1 MNRYSSFQSRQSKCI
16 NISHVAGICRESFSE
31 HEILTVND
39 LLLSNGFHT
48 ITVKNLSVGRTIID
62 TFLTLLNRY
71 QQVYWLS
78 NDTNDTAVPN
88 LVYDLYACM
97 KKAGCLK
104 AGSVEA
110 YETYF
115 YEEFYGDFL
124 IIEGTDHLMSESWYA
139 NFEQALYEIHM
150 FDQIPVV
157 QLMYGQ
163 YQ

>member
-1 MNRYSSFQSRQSKCI
+1 MDRHSSFQSRPSKRI
-16 NISHVAGICRESFSE
+16 NISHVTGICRESFSE
-31 HEILTVND
+31 NEILAVSD

-48 ITVKNLSVGRTIID
+48 ITVKSLTVGRTIIN

-71 QQVYWLS
+71 QQIYWLS
-78 NDTNDTAVPN
+78 SDGTVPN
-88 LVYDLYACM
+88 QVYDLYACM
-97 KKAGCLK
+97 KQAGCLK
-104 AGSVEA
+104 EGSVEV
-110 YETYF
+110 YESYF

-124 IIEGTDHLMSESWYA
+124 ILECTDRLMSESWYA
-139 NFEQALYEIHM
+139 DFEQTLYEMRM

>member
-1 MNRYSSFQSRQSKCI
+1 MDWYSSFQSRQSKCI

-31 HEILTVND
+31 HEILAVND
-39 LLLSNGFHT
+39 LLLSNGLHT
-48 ITVKNLSVGRTIID
+48 ITVKNLTVGRTIID
-62 TFLTLLNRY
+62 TFLTLLNHY

-78 NDTNDTAVPN
+78 NNTAVPHQ
-88 LVYDLYACM
+88 VCDLYTCM
-97 KKAGCLK
+97 KKACCLK
-104 AGSVEA
+104 SGSVGAFES
-110 YETYF
+110 YF

-124 IIEGTDHLMSESWYA
+124 IIECTDRLMSEHWYA
-139 NFEQALYEIHM
+139 CFEQALYETRM

>member
-1 MNRYSSFQSRQSKCI
+1 MDRYSSFQARQSKCI
-16 NISHVAGICRESFSE
+16 NISHVSGIYRESFSE
-31 HEILTVND
+31 HEILAVND

-48 ITVKNLSVGRTIID
+48 ITVKNVTVGRTIID
-62 TFLTLLNRY
+62 TFLILLNRY
-71 QQVYWLS
+71 QQIYWLS
-78 NDTNDTAVPN
+78 NNTAVPHQ
-88 LVYDLYACM
+88 VYDLYTCV

-104 AGSVEA
+104 EGSVEVF
-110 YETYF
+110 ETYF

-124 IIEGTDHLMSESWYA
+124 IIECTDRLMSESWYA
-139 NFEQALYEIHM
+139 DFEQALYEMRM